1 MLVERASL
9 TTGSSSLTYLFEI
22 IYETPVSKINLSL
35 PFLCGRHALIL
46 FSFLLF
52 MLARWNTFFMPSS
65 LRLLDYDVVLDVE
78 LIVHIYDI
86 ELKSLAI
93 HVLLSIL
100 SISVVWST
108 RMPAI
113 IIGGN
118 NPLNMEELLR
128 NVLQNVLF

>member
-1 MLVERASL
+1 
-9 TTGSSSLTYLFEI
+9 
-22 IYETPVSKINLSL
+22 
-35 PFLCGRHALIL
+35 
-46 FSFLLF
+46 

>member
-1 MLVERASL
+1 MKHVPVRLNFSFTMLVERASL

-22 IYETPVSKINLSL
+22 FYETPVSL

-100 SISVVWST
+100 SISVV
-108 RMPAI
+108 
-113 IIGGN
+113 
-118 NPLNMEELLR
+118 
-128 NVLQNVLF
+128 